1 MERGL
6 QEVLDAIQRP
16 SRQAQLDVIL
26 NLIERLRPDAIDC
39 HEVLAALAG
48 SLKKNSKYLN
58 PTEVLVS
65 LTLSQRAL
73 IRLDEG
79 NEVDGYEELCA
90 LEAFKQREAK
100 RGN

>member
-1 MERGL
+1 MGKALE
-6 QEVLDAIQRP
+6 EVLANITRP
-16 SRQAQLDVIL
+16 SREAKLALIL
-26 NLIERLRPDAIDC
+26 KQIEEFRPDAIDC

-79 NEVDGYEELCA
+79 NEVDGYEELCE
-90 LEAFKQREAK
+90 LEAFKQREAR
-100 RGN
+100 RG

>member
-1 MERGL
+1 MGKALE
-6 QEVLDAIQRP
+6 EVLANITRP
-16 SRQAQLDVIL
+16 SRQAQLAVL
-26 NLIERLRPDAIDC
+26 LKQIEQLRPDAIDC

-79 NEVDGYEELCA
+79 NEVDGYEELCEIQA
-90 LEAFKQREAK
+90 MKDRELR
-100 RGN
+100 RG

>member
-1 MERGL
+1 MGKALE
-6 QEVLDAIQRP
+6 QVLAEIQRP
-16 SRQAQLDVIL
+16 SREAKLAVIL
-26 NLIERLRPDAIDC
+26 EQIRQLRPDAIDC

-79 NEVDGYEELCA
+79 NEVDGYEELCE

-100 RGN
+100 RG